1 MKKLTNSLCALAALV
16 LLASCNK
23 EANPGASA
31 PAAKTNFAVSL
42 PGNLETYGVED
53 PQTAGQI
60 IPLYN
65 DVSTYFFDA
74 GDNVMKVYVWS
85 DEEVLA
91 REIRL
96 EQIVEPASVVV
107 LVNTGG
113 MSIPTDVTTL
123 DEFADALNS
132 LAIYDQNHAVYT
144 LADTDSKGNPAGDYL
159 SVQQVT
165 LIGGQ
170 NSFTTETSDDG
181 HTLKKAAVELRS
193 LVARFEVGTVKP
205 GTGLEALTVEAVYL
219 NNFHNDY
226 GGSTT
231 TLHTEAT
238 WPSTYSP
245 SWATDDY
252 NAAVTSTTGTKVYAY
267 QIFAHGLVP
276 HIVYK
281 VSGTVS
287 AGYKLADGTGDADNP
302 TPFTGKFITVK
313 GFKENGST
321 LGSTQAHKIYK
332 MGLDGSGIE
341 ITPDK
346 ITDQPEKNKMD
357 LIVAIT
363 VADWSISN
371 VVPEI

>member
-1 MKKLTNSLCALAALV
+1 MKMKTFFAASLAALALAAC
-16 LLASCNK
+16 SK
-23 EANPGASA
+23 EADSGAPA
-31 PAAKTNFAVSL
+31 PAAKTNFAISL
-42 PGNLETYGVED
+42 PGTLETYGVEN
-53 PQTAGQI
+53 PQVGGPIT
-60 IPLYN
+60 PFYN

-74 GDNVMKVYVWS
+74 GDNVTKVYVWS

-123 DEFADALNS
+123 DEFASELNS

-170 NSFTTETSDDG
+170 TSFTTETSDDG
-181 HTLKKAAVELRS
+181 HTLKKAVVELRS
-193 LVARFEVGTVKP
+193 LVARFEMGTVKP
-205 GTGLEALTVEAVYL
+205 GTGLDALTVEAVYL

-252 NAAVTSTTGTKVYAY
+252 NAAVTSEDGTKVYAY
-267 QIFAHGLVP
+267 QIFAHGLIP
-276 HIVYK
+276 HVVYK

-321 LGSTQAHKIYK
+321 LGSTHAHKIYK
-332 MGLDGSGIE
+332 MGLTGGGIE

-346 ITDQPEKNKMD
+346 ITDQPEKNKID
-357 LIVAIT
+357 LIVGIT

-371 VVPEI
+371 LVPEF